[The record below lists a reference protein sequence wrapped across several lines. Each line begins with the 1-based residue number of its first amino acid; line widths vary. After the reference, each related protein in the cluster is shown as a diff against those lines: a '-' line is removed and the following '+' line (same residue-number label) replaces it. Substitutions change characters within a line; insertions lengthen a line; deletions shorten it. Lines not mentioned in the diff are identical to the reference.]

1 MEFRILGPV
10 EVRHEGRTVPL
21 GGSRERAVLALLLAS
36 ANRVVSAE
44 RLAEDLW
51 AGEPPDR
58 AVHTLQVFVS
68 RLRKALREAG
78 GDGIIVTQPPG
89 YLARVL
95 PERLDAAR
103 FESLLAE
110 SRRQTSEGLPE
121 RAAATLR
128 EALALWRGPALAD
141 VADGPIA
148 RAEAARLEEAR
159 LTALEERVDAEL
171 ACGRHAELTAE
182 LDALTRAHPLR
193 ERLWGQR
200 MLALYRCGRQVE
212 ALRVYREL
220 RRLLA
225 EEVGLEPGPALSAL
239 ETAILQ
245 QSPQLEWRPAAPP
258 EPHVEAAA
266 PAPGVVAAP
275 IPAPAP
281 PLESLAGG
289 PVTILFTDV
298 EASTDLRTRH
308 GDEAAQELLQGH
320 EEVVRDQVKAHG
332 GVEVKAL
339 GDGFMMAFGSARRA
353 LACAVAIQR
362 ALADRR
368 LDLPEIKVRIG
379 VNTGEVV
386 LQRDDLYGQAV
397 HAAARIADK
406 ASGGEILVSEI
417 VKQLVGSMPDVSF
430 VDRGRYQLKGF
441 PERCHLF
448 EVAWAEDEGAL
459 APHAFAVRT
468 PYVGREAERAELA
481 GLVDR
486 AGRGQGSLVLIGGE
500 PGVGK
505 TRLTEE
511 LGSEAV
517 AKGFRVLVGRC
528 YEIDGAPPYVPFVE
542 ILEQALAAAASP
554 EAFRALLGA
563 DAPEVAKLLPG
574 LRRQFPDIPAPL
586 ELPPEQ
592 ERHYL
597 FNSLRDYLARAAAGR
612 PLFLVLDDLHWADE
626 GTLLLLEHFAER
638 IPRLAVLVVGTYRD
652 TEVTP
657 DHRLARS
664 LEDLLRR
671 RLAHQVSLKRFP
683 EEGVAGLLRALSGQE
698 PPASFVG
705 AVHAET
711 QGNPFFTEEVFK
723 HLAEEGRLYDE
734 DGRFRSEVVIGELDV
749 PESLRLVLGRRLERL
764 GDDGRRALAAAA
776 VVGRAFTYELL
787 EALGEL
793 APERLLDALEEA
805 QRARLI
811 SPLSDS
817 PDEDRLL
824 FSHELIRQTLLA
836 GLSPPRRRRLHL
848 LVADTLERIY
858 ATTLDEHASEIA
870 HHLTQAGPAADR
882 RRLLSFLALAGRQA
896 MRTTDYE
903 DALRHFEAAVA
914 MAELAEL
921 PERAELFT
929 QRGFA
934 RRCVGRLDD
943 ALPDWDEA
951 LRLHEAFGNAED
963 AARMCHEGSRDLFYL
978 NRDREALQVAERGL
992 AVLGDRETPQR
1003 AEMLAWAG
1011 ISGAWVSPFEPGA
1024 ALIDEALA
1032 LAERLGDKRSV
1043 GYALVTRALHRM
1055 AFAMH
1060 REVIDA
1066 GQEGTRLLR
1075 AHGDLWEVCT
1085 VLGFME
1091 LAAVELGRARL
1102 ADEIGEELEPLA
1114 SRLGHTFALECA
1126 HTAVAASRHLLGT
1139 PDFDAFEAG
1148 ARRHLEVAGPLG
1160 FRHMS
1165 ATMLAQVAFL
1175 RGDWYEALRWVED
1188 AVRHSPEDHST
1199 SGMDWAC
1206 YLRILAYSGRATEVH
1221 GVLEGRRAVLPQPG
1235 RPNGYGP
1242 WYIPVGAVEALW
1254 VIGDREG
1261 AANFYPLVRELRQAT
1276 DIMLLLL
1283 SPQLIERIAGIG
1295 AAAGGQWDLAENHFQ
1310 AALRQAEE
1318 LPYEIEGAET
1328 RRFYAEMLLDRNGPG
1343 DRDRARSL
1351 VDEALVVY
1359 RRVGMSR
1366 HEDLARRLT
1375 TA

>member
-1 MEFRILGPV
+1 MEFRILGSV
-10 EVRHEGRTVPL
+10 EVFHEGRSVSL
-21 GGSRERAVLALLLAS
+21 GGSRERAVLALLLTS
-36 ANRVVSAE
+36 PNRVVSAE

-58 AVHTLQVFVS
+58 AIHTLQVFVS

-78 GDGIIVTQPPG
+78 VDGIIVTRPPG
-89 YLARVL
+89 YVAEVP
-95 PERLDAAR
+95 PESLDATR
-103 FESLLAE
+103 FEALVGE
-110 SRRQTSEGLPE
+110 SRRQAAEGAPE

-128 EALALWRGPALAD
+128 TALALWRGAALAD

-148 RAEAARLEEAR
+148 RAEAARLEEGR
-159 LTALEERVDAEL
+159 LAALEERVDAEL

-182 LDALTRAHPLR
+182 LDSLTRAYPLR

-212 ALRVYREL
+212 ALRVYQEL

-225 EEVGLEPGPALSAL
+225 EEVGLEPGPALATL

-245 QSPQLEWRPAAPP
+245 QSPQLDWRPAAAP
-258 EPHVEAAA
+258 EPPVRSG
-266 PAPGVVAAP
+266 PAPVAV
-275 IPAPAP
+275 PAPLHPAGP

-289 PVTILFTDV
+289 PVTLLFTDV

-308 GDEAAQELLQGH
+308 GDEAAQDLLRRH
-320 EEVVRDQVKAHG
+320 EELVRDQVKAHG

-362 ALADRR
+362 TLADRR
-368 LDLPEIKVRIG
+368 LELSGIKVRIG

-386 LQRDDLYGQAV
+386 LQGDDLYGQAV
-397 HAAARIADK
+397 HAAARIA
-406 ASGGEILVSEI
+406 AQAEGGEIFVSEI
-417 VKQLVGSMPDVSF
+417 VKQLVGSTPEVPF
-430 VDRGRYQLKGF
+430 VDRGWYELKGF
-441 PERCHLF
+441 PERFHLF
-448 EVAWAEDEGAL
+448 EVVWDQAEPVPA
-459 APHAFAVRT
+459 AAFAART
-468 PYVGREAERAELA
+468 PYVGREAERSELA
-481 GLVDR
+481 RLVDG

-511 LGSEAV
+511 LGSEAA
-517 AKGFRVLVGRC
+517 AKGFRVLIGRC
-528 YEIDGAPPYVPFVE
+528 YESDGAPPYVPFVE
-542 ILEQALAAAASP
+542 IFEQALAATPSP
-554 EAFRALLGA
+554 EAIRAILG
-563 DAPEVAKLLPG
+563 DEAPEVAKLVPG
-574 LRRQFPDIPAPL
+574 LRRRFPDIPAPL

-592 ERHYL
+592 ERYYL

-626 GTLLLLEHFAER
+626 GTLLLLEHLSER
-638 IPRLAVLVVGTYRD
+638 IPRLAVLAIGTYRD

-657 DHRLARS
+657 EHRLARP
-664 LEDLLRR
+664 LEGLLRR
-671 RLAHQVSLKRFP
+671 RLAHQLSLKRLP
-683 EEGVAGLLRALSGQE
+683 EEGVTALLRVLSGQE
-698 PPASFVG
+698 PPPLLVT

-734 DGRFRSEVVIGELDV
+734 DGRFRSEVTIGELEV

-764 GDDGRRALAAAA
+764 GDNGRRALAAAA

-793 APERLLDALEEA
+793 APEPLLDALEEA

-811 SPLSDS
+811 APLSDS

-836 GLSPPRRRRLHL
+836 ELSPPRRRRLHL
-848 LVADTLERIY
+848 LVADTLERLC
-858 ATTLDEHASEIA
+858 ATTLDEQASEIA

-882 RRLLSFLALAGRQA
+882 RRLLGFLALAGRQA
-896 MRTTDYE
+896 MRTADYE

-914 MAELAEL
+914 MAELAE
-921 PERAELFT
+921 PSERAELFT

-934 RRCVGRLDD
+934 RRCVGRLED
-943 ALPDWDEA
+943 ALPDWQEA
-951 LRLHEAFGNAED
+951 LRLHDESGNVED
-963 AARMCHEGSRDLFYL
+963 AAHMCHEASRDLFYL
-978 NRDREALQVAERGL
+978 NRDREAMHLAERGL

-1003 AEMLAWAG
+1003 AEMLAWTG
-1011 ISGAWVSPFEPGA
+1011 LSGAYVSPFEPGA

-1032 LAERLGDKRSV
+1032 LAERLGDKRTV
-1043 GYALVTRALHRM
+1043 GYALVTRSLHRM
-1055 AFAMH
+1055 AFSQYQ
-1060 REVIDA
+1060 EVLDA
-1066 GQEGTRLLR
+1066 GLEGTRLLK

-1085 VLGFME
+1085 ALGLME
-1091 LAAVELGRARL
+1091 YAALELGRTQL
-1102 ADEIGEELEPLA
+1102 AAELSAEVVTLA
-1114 SRLGHTFALECA
+1114 SRLGHTFALEVMQPVYVWSTQLMTNSA
-1126 HTAVAASRHLLGT
+1126 
-1139 PDFDAFEAG
+1139 FDVCEAE

-1160 FRHMS
+1160 FHHMS

-1175 RGDWYEALRWVED
+1175 RGNWDEALRWAEE
-1188 AVRHSPEDHST
+1188 AVSNSPEDHHT

-1206 YLRILAYSGRATEVH
+1206 FLRMLAYSGRNAEVH
-1221 GVLEGRRAVLPQPG
+1221 AVLHERRSGLPRSG
-1235 RPNGYGP
+1235 RLNGLGS
-1242 WYIPVGAVEALW
+1242 WCIPDGAVEALW

-1261 AANFYPLVRELRQAT
+1261 AAAFYPLVREFIET
-1276 DIMLLLL
+1276 TGGMLHILGPHLV
-1283 SPQLIERIAGIG
+1283 ERMAGIG
-1295 AAAGGQWDLAENHFQ
+1295 AAAGGQWALAEAHFQ
-1310 AALRQAEE
+1310 TALRQAED

-1328 RRFYAEMLLDRNGPG
+1328 RRFYAEMLLDRNAPG

-1351 VDEALVVY
+1351 VEEALVLY
-1359 RRVGMSR
+1359 RRVGMPR
-1366 HEDLARRLT
+1366 HEDLALRPLT
-1375 TA
+1375 T